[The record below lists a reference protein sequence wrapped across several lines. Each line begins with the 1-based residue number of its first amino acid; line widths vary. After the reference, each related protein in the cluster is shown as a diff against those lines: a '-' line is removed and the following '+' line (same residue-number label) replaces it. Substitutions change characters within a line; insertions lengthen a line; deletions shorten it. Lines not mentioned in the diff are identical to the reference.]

1 MGQEKNK
8 GGNNSE
14 FHDLYN
20 LIYAKRDTEEKGYRS
35 ILFVFKYKKKKCSWS
50 KLETDSYSLT
60 GKNIPFFFLKI

>member
-35 ILFVFKYKKKKCSWS
+35 ILFVFKYKKKKNAR
-50 KLETDSYSLT
+50 
-60 GKNIPFFFLKI
+60 GQN